1 MDNFDVV
8 KEFVLLVFLRGTTT
22 GVDILNTVLQW
33 LEKFALDLMWLCSV
47 TTGGTPAML
56 CKQKGFVVLIKHCC
70 SLGFMQDI
78 KTLHCIV
85 HREALCAKS
94 AMITDVMGIVVK
106 AVNHVLL
113 CAEPSPVA
121 RPPG

>member
-8 KEFVLLVFLRGTTT
+8 KEFVHLVFLRGTNT

-78 KTLHCIV
+78 KTLRCIV
-85 HREALCAKS
+85 HRETLRQVCH
-94 AMITDVMGIVVK
+94 DHRRDGHCCEGREPCVVPS
-106 AVNHVLL
+106 
-113 CAEPSPVA
+113 AEPSPVP
-121 RPPG
+121 RSPG